1 MRCRFHR
8 KDWGGEINDLYT
20 ANVVVNGARR
30 ATAFLLKGPG
40 IGKKVMEIADCGK
53 RGDQIVRLF
62 NTPADLFVIQYAGPI
77 ANIMIK
83 DVQGKAANLRARGRD
98 ANFLI
103 MDAQDTARVV
113 RTPMASY
120 EADAT

>member
-1 MRCRFHR
+1 MSLEQIVEVPFH
-8 KDWGGEINDLYT
+8 KQDWGGEINDLYT
-20 ANVVVNGARR
+20 TNIVVNGTRR

-62 NTPADLFVIQYAGPI
+62 DTPADLFVIQYVGPI
-77 ANIMIK
+77 AELLIK
-83 DVQGKAANLRARGRD
+83 DVQGKVANLRASGKD

-103 MDAQDTARVV
+103 MDAQDTARVL
-113 RTPMASY
+113 RAY
-120 EADAT
+120 GKL